1 MTRTRTR
8 KASRPRSVD
17 ISNLNIASLFKAVT
31 LYAPNLDHDFD
42 FIFEISFPWHSGSFK
57 HILFS
62 LAYLLRKFLRSHPR
76 KIVSSK
82 KLSNQT
88 NSIMNNM
95 GFRSRPRRRYRKP
108 IAATFSI
115 PTTALHSLTIPSRPL
130 CSSSSLRRL
139 PFRSLNL
146 GQHTQMAQL
155 RTLSCQEQAPNP

>member
-17 ISNLNIASLFKAVT
+17 ISNLNIASLFKAVIP
-31 LYAPNLDHDFD
+31 YAPNLNHD
-42 FIFEISFPWHSGSFK
+42 WHSGSFQ

-88 NSIMNNM
+88 NNIMNNM

-115 PTTALHSLTIPSRPL
+115 PTTALHSLTVPSRPL

-139 PFRSLNL
+139 PFRSLHL

-155 RTLSCQEQAPNP
+155 RTLSC